1 MLENKKQALARWN
14 DADKAEFKKWFGSD
28 SEAARK
34 KMQDRIDKELK
45 LNSELKPENFKPAD
59 PSDPSTFAYVYP
71 GDKTHTIYLDKAFDS
86 APDTGKDSK
95 AGTLA
100 HEMSH
105 FDDIGGTKDHV
116 YGADNAK
123 ALAVYGLEQGYEQC
137 GQLRI
142 LLGRRSLAW
151 RSGCY
156 SFTEPTAN
164 MGRLSVG
171 EQR

>member
-1 MLENKKQALARWN
+1 LEGKQKALKRWN
-14 DADKAEFKKWFGSD
+14 DADKAEFKKWFGAD
-28 SEAARK
+28 DDAAK
-34 KMQDRIDKELK
+34 KKIQDRVDKELK

-59 PSDPSTFAYVYP
+59 PSDPTTFAYVYP
-71 GDKTHTIYLDKAFDS
+71 NDKTHTVYLDKAFDG

-123 ALAVYGLEQGYEQC
+123 ALATTDSNKALNN
-137 GQLRI
+137 
-142 LLGRRSLAW
+142 AD
-151 RSGCY
+151 
-156 SFTEPTAN
+156 SFEYYTEGAP
-164 MGRLSVG
+164 
-171 EQR
+171 